1 MRNKSFIFLFV
12 LIFMVVFSLSAVS
25 ADDLQSIDSGEVSG
39 DVDVATVNPWN
50 TSGELTY
57 EIPSEAKDIKS
68 ANLYVNVYAGSAKNT
83 HGAIANVS
91 LNTTSGDKQIATEQL
106 WIEDGSTDGTIYTV
120 NNHTNKCYSDYQ
132 MYYDL
137 TDSLKGLNGSSIT
150 IKVDTF
156 KMDNKTFDGR
166 IKLIALV
173 LAYDDGDNDKITY
186 WLDSTQKWTKT
197 NVTTTFET
205 ENLTDIFTAE
215 LVNVA
220 LSSADGSFMLNDEI
234 IGDALNHTGGNYY
247 QYNYW
252 DVTSKMKEGQKTE
265 LLSMNVGTS
274 SYASLKN
281 VLSVLKV
288 QSNVTIDVSLAT
300 EYSSVN
306 TCYAGTN
313 NTLTVKVNSDKKGK
327 YVIELLADG
336 AVVDSSEIEF
346 DGGNQTT
353 LLLTD
358 PTIRPVDETTVNGA
372 NNTKVTYAVNVKF
385 NNNIVANA
393 NKTVPVLYNGNLGKD
408 LAYDAVYIENYNTF
422 VVSGGLVSDIQDV
435 STYMS
440 AATTNRTDVWTINLD
455 NGSSLANAF
464 IYVAYNWDKSGATG
478 PVFNATF
485 NGNNI
490 TPKAHYRDQS
500 NLGNYG
506 KYGYGLFVYDVSD
519 LAQSGENTLVLNKES
534 GLTAV
539 YPSNLIYLFNSND
552 SKILTTVYMADGA
565 DLLANSNNN
574 AGRIAKTV
582 SLFDVDTKDVLNST
596 LYVFAA
602 SAQSGEGNIIFN
614 GDADINVWNDSSNSL
629 SVYNR
634 DVSASLSNSSEISFV
649 ATGSTILA
657 LNQIIT
663 TTKNAPIKTT
673 VTASKLSTTYDSGK
687 TFNVKVVNENNTPIT
702 GLKLTLKVY
711 TGSKYVTKYITTNT
725 NGIATYQGST
735 LAIGTH
741 NVEITSDNDKYDV
754 TKTTS
759 SIKVAKAKTTV
770 KAPKVTTKVKKS
782 KYFKVTVKNK
792 ATNKVVKSI
801 KVKVKVY
808 TGKKSKTYTLKTT
821 SKGVAKLNTK
831 SLKVGSHKV
840 VISSGDAK
848 YAISA
853 KSTIVIKK

>member
-252 DVTSKMKEGQKTE
+252 DVTSKTKEGQKTE

-288 QSNVTIDVSLAT
+288 QSNVKIDVSLAT

-327 YVIELLADG
+327 YVI
-336 AVVDSSEIEF
+336 
-346 DGGNQTT
+346 
-353 LLLTD
+353 
-358 PTIRPVDETTVNGA
+358 
-372 NNTKVTYAVNVKF
+372 
-385 NNNIVANA
+385 
-393 NKTVPVLYNGNLGKD
+393 
-408 LAYDAVYIENYNTF
+408 
-422 VVSGGLVSDIQDV
+422 
-435 STYMS
+435 
-440 AATTNRTDVWTINLD
+440 
-455 NGSSLANAF
+455 
-464 IYVAYNWDKSGATG
+464 
-478 PVFNATF
+478 
-485 NGNNI
+485 
-490 TPKAHYRDQS
+490 
-500 NLGNYG
+500 
-506 KYGYGLFVYDVSD
+506 
-519 LAQSGENTLVLNKES
+519 
-534 GLTAV
+534 
-539 YPSNLIYLFNSND
+539 
-552 SKILTTVYMADGA
+552 
-565 DLLANSNNN
+565 
-574 AGRIAKTV
+574 
-582 SLFDVDTKDVLNST
+582 
-596 LYVFAA
+596 
-602 SAQSGEGNIIFN
+602 
-614 GDADINVWNDSSNSL
+614 
-629 SVYNR
+629 
-634 DVSASLSNSSEISFV
+634 
-649 ATGSTILA
+649 
-657 LNQIIT
+657 
-663 TTKNAPIKTT
+663 
-673 VTASKLSTTYDSGK
+673 
-687 TFNVKVVNENNTPIT
+687 
-702 GLKLTLKVY
+702 
-711 TGSKYVTKYITTNT
+711 
-725 NGIATYQGST
+725 
-735 LAIGTH
+735 
-741 NVEITSDNDKYDV
+741 
-754 TKTTS
+754 
-759 SIKVAKAKTTV
+759 
-770 KAPKVTTKVKKS
+770 
-782 KYFKVTVKNK
+782 
-792 ATNKVVKSI
+792 
-801 KVKVKVY
+801 
-808 TGKKSKTYTLKTT
+808 
-821 SKGVAKLNTK
+821 
-831 SLKVGSHKV
+831 
-840 VISSGDAK
+840 
-848 YAISA
+848 
-853 KSTIVIKK
+853 